1 MRARSERGPV
11 LAGVEVLS
19 AGAAADRFDQQHHHL
34 VWSPTAALQVRTPR
48 EAAVIGAP
56 LGLWV
61 PAEHPY
67 DVDSSSTWWAARF
80 ESASCPASWRR
91 FSHVSVGEVIG
102 PMLVHL
108 HRVPQS
114 SHALALAGAVAEQ
127 LSLSFTTQPLPVR
140 FPTDPRAREVAD
152 AVVSDPASRRELADW
167 APLVGASER
176 TLRRLFVQQ
185 TGLPFRRW
193 RLRVRAQTATRLL
206 RDGLTVGEVA
216 GRCGY
221 GSADALSHAFRV
233 EFGLAPSQLAELHL
247 ERGFEGGWPLA
258 SGPCPPGSDDRGDD
272 LRDAV
277 HDVLTGDRMLR
288 VHRPTTLA
296 LCAVALLLAAC
307 ADSDQV
313 DGAASPSDSDSA
325 TAETTTTSDTA
336 TEAAAPETTAPEVAA
351 APGDA
356 TTRVITDMVG
366 REVEIPVAP
375 QRIAALQDLWLGIP
389 LVATLGYDPLGI
401 AGSQELAATAAAFT
415 EGEVDFDGIEYLGLD
430 WEINIEAVAAA
441 EPDLILIVDWQ
452 QDLNLEGLSQVAPT
466 LVISTMMDDGPL
478 AHEAFLAEL
487 VGAEEQFAAQVAD
500 YDARVTEVRDAHGE
514 EISDLSY
521 TFMSFYPGDAPYIYA
536 TEGPAFDWNAGTA
549 VLTDLGLEPSA
560 TVDGVVAPEDAFR
573 ALSFEEAPDY
583 DADLVFLS
591 LAGTNDVDDGLATV
605 MSNMSAARNDQIVQ
619 VRDEVW
625 NFPGIGRQTSI
636 LENLAELFETR
647 ELVDGPN

>member
-1 MRARSERGPV
+1 
-11 LAGVEVLS
+11 
-19 AGAAADRFDQQHHHL
+19 
-34 VWSPTAALQVRTPR
+34 
-48 EAAVIGAP
+48 
-56 LGLWV
+56 
-61 PAEHPY
+61 
-67 DVDSSSTWWAARF
+67 
-80 ESASCPASWRR
+80 
-91 FSHVSVGEVIG
+91 
-102 PMLVHL
+102 
-108 HRVPQS
+108 
-114 SHALALAGAVAEQ
+114 
-127 LSLSFTTQPLPVR
+127 
-140 FPTDPRAREVAD
+140 
-152 AVVSDPASRRELADW
+152 
-167 APLVGASER
+167 
-176 TLRRLFVQQ
+176 
-185 TGLPFRRW
+185 
-193 RLRVRAQTATRLL
+193 
-206 RDGLTVGEVA
+206 
-216 GRCGY
+216 
-221 GSADALSHAFRV
+221 
-233 EFGLAPSQLAELHL
+233 
-247 ERGFEGGWPLA
+247 
-258 SGPCPPGSDDRGDD
+258 
-272 LRDAV
+272 
-277 HDVLTGDRMLR
+277 MLR

-452 QDLNLEGLSQVAPT
+452 QDLHLEGLSQVAPP

-521 TFMSFYPGDAPYIYA
+521 TFMSFYPGDAPFIYA

-549 VLTDLGLEPSA
+549 VRTDLGLEPSA